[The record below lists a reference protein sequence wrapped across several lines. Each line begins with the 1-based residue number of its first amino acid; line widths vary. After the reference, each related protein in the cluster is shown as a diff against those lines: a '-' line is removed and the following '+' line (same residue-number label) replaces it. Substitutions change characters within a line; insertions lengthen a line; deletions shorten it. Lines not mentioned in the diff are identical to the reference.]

1 MVDNIGC
8 PGQAKRHPGL
18 RGLIALTPCKGKS
31 ILYWIKNKASA
42 LTGRHL
48 LTCFDPGCRFACPGL
63 GAFWALLCII
73 GCTSTIQ
80 ASLIVFGLHDNS
92 ARALSVILN
101 PLLCPIRCRRLFLL
115 PQQTRTTHVHAR
127 NSRQSIS
134 CCMYPDH
141 V

>member
-1 MVDNIGC
+1 MHGLKAQKAPS

-63 GAFWALLCII
+63 RA
-73 GCTSTIQ
+73 
-80 ASLIVFGLHDNS
+80 FGLS
-92 ARALSVILN
+92 ARALSAEK
-101 PLLCPIRCRRLFLL
+101 PCRKNMNFELFLIFHAL
-115 PQQTRTTHVHAR
+115 TLQTEKHNLTSTTQKVTK
-127 NSRQSIS
+127 
-134 CCMYPDH
+134 P
-141 V
+141 